1 METKSKLETYIGFS
15 IKAGKCRFGLNTVEG
30 LKRAKL
36 IIVCKTAS
44 ENTKSQALKISKK
57 LGCQLKVTLEKTLD
71 DYTYRQNCK
80 IIALEDASLS
90 KAILEN
96 CQKEFIAGE

>member
-15 IKAGKCRFGLNTVEG
+15 IKAGKCRFGMNTVESI
-30 LKRAKL
+30 KRAKL
-36 IIVCKTAS
+36 VIVCKSAS
-44 ENTKSQALKISKK
+44 NNTKEQAQKISKK
-57 LGCQLKVTLEKTLD
+57 LGCPLKITLEKTLEE
-71 DYTYRQNCK
+71 YTHRQNCK
-80 IIALEDASLS
+80 IIAIEDSNLA